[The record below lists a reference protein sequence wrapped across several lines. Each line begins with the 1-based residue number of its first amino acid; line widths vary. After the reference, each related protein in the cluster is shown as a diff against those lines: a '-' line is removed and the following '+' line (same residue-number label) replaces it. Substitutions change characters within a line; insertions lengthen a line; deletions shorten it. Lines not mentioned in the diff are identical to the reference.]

1 MNQIKVGNYIAN
13 KRREKNLT
21 QEQLSE
27 KIGVSNKTISKWECG
42 RCMPDYSLIEDLCK
56 ELGISVSE
64 LINGHDFEQPNCVD
78 NESLIQIELLKI
90 HNIEVD
96 AMLLF
101 LLSLVLYSSSG
112 VVSSQLCLLIL
123 NIVAT
128 VSIIGGIFGM
138 VWSNVRKR
146 KLKK

>member
-1 MNQIKVGNYIAN
+1 
-13 KRREKNLT
+13 
-21 QEQLSE
+21 
-27 KIGVSNKTISKWECG
+27 
-42 RCMPDYSLIEDLCK
+42 MPDYSLIEDLCK

-78 NESLIQIELLKI
+78 NESLIQIVKEIELLKI